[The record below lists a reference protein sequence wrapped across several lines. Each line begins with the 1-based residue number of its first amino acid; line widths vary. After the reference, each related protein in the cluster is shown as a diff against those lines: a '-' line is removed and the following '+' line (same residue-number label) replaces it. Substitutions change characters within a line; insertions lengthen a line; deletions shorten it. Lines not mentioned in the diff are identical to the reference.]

1 MLRGLQEGVHV
12 SEPAGLGQAALGRA
26 VSSEPSPVAVGCRGG
41 GCLVQVL
48 WPRLCDCLP
57 GHAFPSGVRFPRSPR
72 VGKPWLWR
80 CEKAPRGAALSE
92 HPERHARDG
101 GSRAPVC
108 PLLSQPG
115 QGEELG
121 RKLEPGQAH
130 GSCLQSL
137 TTCQGSPRPHRR
149 SDHQG
154 EAFSRAAPGAGETRA
169 WSGRGPGRHFQGLSD
184 TRSLWAGGGFRIR
197 YFGQSV
203 VPYKLTSPG

>member
-1 MLRGLQEGVHV
+1 MHV

-26 VSSEPSPVAVGCRGG
+26 VSSEPSPVAVGRR

-57 GHAFPSGVRFPRSPR
+57 GHAFPSGVRFPRSLC
-72 VGKPWLWR
+72 VGKPWLWH
-80 CEKAPRGAALSE
+80 CVKAPRGAALSE

-121 RKLEPGQAH
+121 RKPEPGQAH
-130 GSCLQSL
+130 GSCVQSL

-154 EAFSRAAPGAGETRA
+154 ETFSRAAPGAGETSA
-169 WSGRGPGRHFQGLSD
+169 WSGRGPGRALPGLE
-184 TRSLWAGGGFRIR
+184 
-197 YFGQSV
+197 
-203 VPYKLTSPG
+203 